1 MQVNPY
7 LNFDGTCAE
16 AFRFYETALGAKI
29 VMMGT
34 FGESPIAD
42 QMPPE
47 ARDRIMH
54 AVLDVKGMMIM
65 GSDAIGALFKT
76 PQGFSVSLGIESEA
90 EAERVFTNLSEG
102 ATIQMALMLP
112 LAATS
117 FNTSMSSALG
127 IINAIT
133 AVLCFGGLTSATIMY
148 MMGRTEFMK
157 QALVGSAVAGLAWVI
172 IQTFFIMSMV
182 LLS

>member
-54 AVLDVKGMMIM
+54 AVLDVKGMTIM
-65 GSDAIGALFKT
+65 GSDAMGAMFRT
-76 PQGFSVSLGIESEA
+76 PQGFSVSLGIENEA
-90 EAERVFTNLSEG
+90 EAERTFTNLSEG
-102 ATIQMALMLP
+102 ATIQMALQETFWAKRFGML
-112 LAATS
+112 TDR
-117 FNTSMSSALG
+117 FG
-127 IINAIT
+127 IP
-133 AVLCFGGLTSATIMY
+133 
-148 MMGRTEFMK
+148 
-157 QALVGSAVAGLAWVI
+157 W
-172 IQTFFIMSMV
+172 MV
-182 LLS
+182 NCGKPM